1 MKIPTILALA
11 LLTTALIFG
20 VMLYSYYHQL
30 QKKSKVAFSPK
41 NIKVVNVT
49 DTQITLVWQT
59 DSPAKGELIYGSD
72 INLNQKQLDDRDI
85 FQSKERV
92 SHFITLKN
100 LNPQTKYSYK
110 IVSQKFTFPQ
120 EKPLVFK
127 TASGTKNVSNQ
138 DFTNISPLRGVILNT
153 DLTPTD
159 DSLIF
164 LNIPGISELA
174 TFSTVS
180 GNFILPLVNLR
191 TSDLKS
197 LFKITEKTDAVLTI
211 QKGLL
216 ESKIRMKLPF
226 ENQIL
231 PPLTLGQNINL
242 DDYLVSSQD
251 KKQNSKSEEDP
262 FDLNND
268 GSINSLDLSTFT
280 QNLNKKTKDTRFDFN
295 HDNLID
301 QKDADLLRKALQ

>member
-11 LLTTALIFG
+11 LLITALSLGI
-20 VMLYSYYHQL
+20 MLFVYYHKL
-30 QKKSKVAFSPK
+30 EEKNKIALSPK
-41 NIKVVNVT
+41 NIKVVNIT
-49 DTQITLVWQT
+49 NTQATLVWQT
-59 DSPAKGELIYGSD
+59 DQPAQGTIFYGTS
-72 INLNQKQLDDRDI
+72 NLNQKQLDDRDVN
-85 FQSKERV
+85 QPKERI
-92 SHFITLKN
+92 SHFVTLRN
-100 LNPQTKYSYK
+100 LNAQTNYSYK
-110 IVSQKFTFPQ
+110 IRSQKFTFPQ
-120 EKPLVFK
+120 DKSLFFN
-127 TASGTKNVSNQ
+127 TAPDTKSVQDQ
-138 DFTNISPLRGVILNT
+138 DFTNISPLRGVLLNT
-153 DLTPTD
+153 DLTPSD

-174 TFSTVS
+174 TFSTIS
-180 GNFILPLVNLR
+180 GNFIMPLVNLR

-197 LFKITEKTDAVLTI
+197 LFKITGKIDAVLTI

-216 ESKIRMKLPF
+216 ESKIQLKLPA

-242 DDYLVSSQD
+242 DDYLASSQS
-251 KKQNSKSEEDP
+251 KKQNSKSQENP

-280 QNLNKKTKDTRFDFN
+280 LNLNRKIKDRRFDFN

-301 QKDADLLRKALQ
+301 QKDGDLLRKAFQ